1 MRRWSGI
8 AGIVF
13 VVLAIVSR
21 VVRGSTPDPTKRD
34 ALARFTAFYADKSH
48 NTHAL
53 VAVVLGFIGLF
64 AFAWF
69 LGGLWSV
76 LRQAEG
82 AATAPLI
89 VVLAGGA
96 AFIALGVVFHVFAD
110 GVGVTLHFAKG
121 YSIDKGFDPG
131 TAVLMSSMAQGT
143 FLGSMLAV
151 GAATAAVGVVIV
163 RTRAFPVWSAW
174 IGIAIAVLCLPTIPP
189 LTFIAA
195 VLLAIWTLVMSGLML
210 RADLR
215 PIAIVPEA

>member
-21 VVRGSTPDPTKRD
+21 AVQGSRPDPTKRD
-34 ALARFTAFYADKSH
+34 ALSRFTAFYTDKSH

-64 AFAWF
+64 AFSWF
-69 LGGLWSV
+69 LGGIWSL

-82 AATAPLI
+82 ATTVPLI
-89 VVLAGGA
+89 VVVVGGA
-96 AFIALGVVFHVFAD
+96 AFVSLGMVFHVFAE
-110 GVGVTLHFAKG
+110 GVGVTLHFGKG
-121 YSIDKGFDPG
+121 YTIDKGFDPG
-131 TAVLMSSMAQGT
+131 TALLMSSLAQGA

-151 GAATAAVGVVIV
+151 GAATAAAGVVIV
-163 RTRAFPVWSAW
+163 RTRALPVWLAW

-195 VLLAIWTLVMSGLML
+195 VLLAVWTLVTSGLMM
-210 RADLR
+210 RRDMRPA
-215 PIAIVPEA
+215 PIASSA